1 MHFVG
6 IKVKAAVKPNIVTL
20 EGTTIK
26 EVWKTI
32 VTSPAFALLL
42 TGCVNKSSVH
52 YYLP

>member
-26 EVWKTI
+26 EVWKMI

-42 TGCVNKSSVH
+42 TGCVKSSVH